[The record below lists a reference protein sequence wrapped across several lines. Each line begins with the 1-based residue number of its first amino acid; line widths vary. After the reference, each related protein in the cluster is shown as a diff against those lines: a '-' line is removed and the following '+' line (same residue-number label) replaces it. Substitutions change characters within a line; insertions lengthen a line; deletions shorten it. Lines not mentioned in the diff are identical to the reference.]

1 MNVITQEIKYHLKST
16 MIWTLSMGLFGF
28 FIMLEFSAYYNNPEL
43 LEILDVLP
51 ESLMKAFG
59 FNGAN
64 LTSLQGF
71 LSVVYFYVQLIGALF
86 AVMLGV
92 TLLLKEHK
100 HKTSE
105 MIFSMPI
112 KKGKVVLFKM
122 MAGVVLIALFA
133 LAISGM
139 LLISSYSYVI
149 DATVINNVLIN
160 TGALFLFC
168 SVWLSIGLLL
178 VAMLPVKKHAL
189 AIGAVLVFAFYVFET
204 MISLVDNMDMLSWV
218 SLFGWFNP
226 NDMVDNSFSWVFGV
240 LALVLVSLFTFI
252 TVKQYQRKD
261 IVS

>member
-16 MIWTLSMGLFGF
+16 MIWTLSMGLFGV

-100 HKTSE
+100 HK
-105 MIFSMPI
+105 
-112 KKGKVVLFKM
+112 
-122 MAGVVLIALFA
+122 
-133 LAISGM
+133 
-139 LLISSYSYVI
+139 
-149 DATVINNVLIN
+149 
-160 TGALFLFC
+160 
-168 SVWLSIGLLL
+168 
-178 VAMLPVKKHAL
+178 
-189 AIGAVLVFAFYVFET
+189 
-204 MISLVDNMDMLSWV
+204 
-218 SLFGWFNP
+218 
-226 NDMVDNSFSWVFGV
+226 
-240 LALVLVSLFTFI
+240 
-252 TVKQYQRKD
+252 
-261 IVS
+261 